1 MNIIEDTLLL
11 ALHARARVVAIQL
24 SLARGLFGQTTVAAI
39 PCLTT
44 HSSPCFCATALPYFN
59 SFSKRKRQRK
69 RLDDDVLAAIADGGA
84 DNDNAADDS
93 EAGSALVVAAPRA
106 SKSYRGKR
114 TLLGGDGRD
123 EKLAAGG
130 VKVKKLKSKPVLKGR
145 EPPTEVKNF
154 LQDHF
159 FGDRLKRTTGP
170 ANRRRGMRAARV
182 FAVKQ

>member
-24 SLARGLFGQTTVAAI
+24 SLARGLFGQATVAAI
-39 PCLTT
+39 TT
-44 HSSPCFCATALPYFN
+44 HCSPLFCAITLPYFN

-84 DNDNAADDS
+84 DNDNAADDG

-130 VKVKKLKSKPVLKGR
+130 VKVKKLKSKPALKGR